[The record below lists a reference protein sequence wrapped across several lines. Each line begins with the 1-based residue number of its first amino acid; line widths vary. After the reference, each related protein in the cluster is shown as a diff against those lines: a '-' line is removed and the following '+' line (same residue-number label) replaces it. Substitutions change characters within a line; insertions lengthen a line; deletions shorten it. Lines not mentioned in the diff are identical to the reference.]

1 MATVDTVEIER
12 VPTPLRCL
20 KMNVLEELSRKL
32 NPRHNTKDFR
42 YLAGLMNYTYE
53 MVKNLEREKNPT
65 AYLVSEWAMCH
76 ASGGEPKTVGD
87 LLELLKEMR
96 RDDAIEILKP
106 FEFTEVSPKPLNN
119 LNNGLNKSHDL
130 SGVRPVGL
138 LFGEYASGDLNEKRP
153 AQENE
158 YPCSNS
164 LSSSRIFND
173 YIGDDERPH
182 SYQDYLNY
190 VGSPLR
196 SQIPPYHFQNGYSHG
211 EMIRTVQPS
220 HIQQRFTREVP
231 SHPGSR
237 PYQEVLANI
246 QHTVFHNFGSPLASE
261 PRPPVRSSNLQHGS
275 LNDTM
280 NGAIQPPRV
289 QPRFIPEMPSRPV
302 VSDKVALVIGNQKY
316 VNKRLQGL
324 VYSEKDAYDMAH
336 ALRELEF
343 KVVSLVNLTLAEMR
357 IAVLMFCRLLAKG
370 CYGVLYYAGHGYEDG
385 GKNYLLPV
393 DSDLKYDRQDSL
405 CAQEILETMQTCDT
419 LLNVLIIDACRLR
432 MPNNSGSVEN
442 GVKRGR
448 LGNNIFAYSCS
459 SQHEAYEE
467 PGQTNGL
474 YALHLLR
481 HIRRDERIEFILMDV
496 ARDVSM
502 ASNRN
507 LIQRPCHESDAVFDC
522 RLCDKI
528 APSNLSGEFMETMKL
543 WVQAHHP
550 PKKTLPI
557 RKDGIVVSFEY
568 ITQFSNVLEVRIL
581 ATNETPFPR
590 HEVVM
595 DFSVPTPVKAELAH
609 ISGDF
614 LAENGGSLQQRVLL
628 SRLQKQED
636 PIEVTF
642 KMMYTIDEEV
652 IDWEVPVQL
661 GCPLVSSVFV
671 QWDWWITCGRLPA
684 QKSTQV

>member
-96 RDDAIEILKP
+96 RDDAVEILKP
-106 FEFTEVSPKPLNN
+106 FEFT
-119 LNNGLNKSHDL
+119 G
-130 SGVRPVGL
+130 
-138 LFGEYASGDLNEKRP
+138 
-153 AQENE
+153 
-158 YPCSNS
+158 
-164 LSSSRIFND
+164 
-173 YIGDDERPH
+173 PH

-196 SQIPPYHFQNGYSHG
+196 SQIPPYHFQN
-211 EMIRTVQPS
+211 
-220 HIQQRFTREVP
+220 
-231 SHPGSR
+231 GSR

-261 PRPPVRSSNLQHGS
+261 PRPPVRSSNLQH
-275 LNDTM
+275 
-280 NGAIQPPRV
+280 
-289 QPRFIPEMPSRPV
+289 V

-336 ALRELEF
+336 VLSELEF
-343 KVVSLVNLTLAEMR
+343 KARVVSLVNLTLAEMR
-357 IAVLMFCRLLAKG
+357 IAVLMFCRLL
-370 CYGVLYYAGHGYEDG
+370 
-385 GKNYLLPV
+385 
-393 DSDLKYDRQDSL
+393 
-405 CAQEILETMQTCDT
+405 
-419 LLNVLIIDACRLR
+419 
-432 MPNNSGSVEN
+432 EN

-481 HIRRDERIEFILMDV
+481 HIKRDERIEFILMDV

-543 WVQAHHP
+543 WMQAHHL

-557 RKDGIVVSFEY
+557 RQDGIVVSFEY
-568 ITQFSNVLEVRIL
+568 ITPFSNVLEVRIL
-581 ATNETPFPR
+581 ATNETPFAR

-661 GCPLVSSVFV
+661 GCPLVSSVFEK
-671 QWDWWITCGRLPA
+671 WDWWITCGRLPA